1 VPEADIG
8 AKTPRKHYRRELDIG
23 HVRGP
28 VLRRRGA
35 GRVPRR
41 AQCRVST
48 DQAMCAP
55 IHRWP
60 R

>member
-1 VPEADIG
+1 
-8 AKTPRKHYRRELDIG
+8 
-23 HVRGP
+23 
-28 VLRRRGA
+28 
-35 GRVPRR
+35 VPRR